1 MAKPTFVARL
11 SPVVCLLL
19 VLTACSDFLRVTNQ
33 DVIDASTLNPKDA
46 ATIDVFARSAQTTF
60 GAAYGELNR
69 FVALFTTEMQYLDT
83 FEPESQFGVRSVSDL
98 NFANTGMWG
107 SVSGARVESD
117 RVLVQL
123 AGPES
128 AAQLNGARS
137 ALFAGY
143 SILLMAETFCQGTLA
158 NVSAN
163 EPGVP
168 LTTQQL
174 LDTAVARFTK
184 AIDVGTAASRV
195 LTGAQLTEAVNFTNA
210 ARVGRARA
218 NLQRGD
224 KTAALAD
231 ANSVP
236 TGFTYSMLY
245 VDDASNRFRLSN
257 RLWQYTQTRG
267 QLSVAPAYR
276 ALADTRVAFLQPSQ
290 QLPSITGSPLFAQQK
305 FPAFNAP
312 MRLASKLEADYIA
325 AEAQYPTTAPM
336 LALITSRR
344 AAGGQP
350 AYSGETTADALLA
363 ELFDQRARDFF
374 LEGKRIGD
382 LRRAIDLYKNPA
394 LIKYMLPTGSVY
406 FDRTA
411 LGVVGQQTCLP
422 LPQSETANNPNFK

>member
-1 MAKPTFVARL
+1 MAYPSLFTRRL
-11 SPVVCLLL
+11 PVVCLLMAL
-19 VLTACSDFLRVTNQ
+19 AGCSDFLRVTNH
-33 DVIDASTLNPKDA
+33 DVIDASTLNPRDA

-69 FVALFTTEMQYLDT
+69 FAALFTTEMQYVDT

-98 NFANTGMWG
+98 NAANVGVW
-107 SVSGARVESD
+107 SSLSSARVESD
-117 RVLVQL
+117 KVLLQL
-123 AGPES
+123 SGAES

-137 ALFAGY
+137 AFFAGY
-143 SILLMAETFCQGTLA
+143 SILLMAEAFCQGTLA
-158 NVSAN
+158 SVASN
-163 EPGVP
+163 EPGMP

-174 LDTAVARFTK
+174 LDTAIARFTK

-224 KTAALAD
+224 KTAALTD
-231 ANSVP
+231 ATAVP
-236 TGFTYSMLY
+236 AGFTYSMLY

-257 RLWQYTQTRG
+257 RLWMFTQTRG

-276 ALADTRVAFLQPSQ
+276 ALTDSRITFLQPSQ
-290 QLPSITGSPLFAQQK
+290 QLPSITGAPLFAQQK
-305 FPAFNAP
+305 FPAFNSP
-312 MRLASKLEADYIA
+312 VRLASRLEADYIA
-325 AEAQYPTTAPM
+325 AEAQYPTTGPM

-350 AYSGETTADALLA
+350 AYGGDTTPEALLA
-363 ELFDQRARDFF
+363 ELFDQRSRDFF

-382 LRRAIDLYKNPA
+382 LRRATDIYRNLA
-394 LIKYMLPTGSVY
+394 LVKYMLPTGSVY

-411 LGVVGQQTCLP
+411 LGVVGAQTCLP
-422 LPQSETANNPNFK
+422 LPQSEIANNPNFK